1 MIQVTQ
7 LTSIPEDVFN
17 TLYDQSIFSMDNGTF
32 DWSFIGL
39 SNATNED
46 KKSAILS
53 LYNDCLSKDNSLCIL
68 FEKDG
73 LPRGLYGGTIEG
85 DYWRIY
91 LGLYGANSQGSKSD
105 MYGDYD
111 HMESMFSFINSK
123 GCVGWEIDCFKNE
136 SIYNFHTTKPQV
148 ARQNITET
156 FLSNTGSGKEYV
168 RLSFTMKD
176 A

>member
-7 LTSIPEDVFN
+7 LTSIPEDAFN
-17 TLYDQSIFSMDNGTF
+17 TLYEQSIFSMDSGTF

-39 SNATNED
+39 SDASNED
-46 KKSAILS
+46 KKNAILK
-53 LYNDCLSKDNSLCIL
+53 LFNDCLLKDNNLCIL

-73 LPRGLYGGTIEG
+73 LPRGLYAGTIEG
-85 DYWRIY
+85 SYWRIY
-91 LGLYGANSQGSKSD
+91 LGLYGANAQGSKSD

-111 HMESMFSFINSK
+111 HMNEMFSFINSK
-123 GCVGWEIDCFKNE
+123 GCDGWEIECLKNE
-136 SIYNFHTTKPQV
+136 SIYRFHTTKPQV
-148 ARQNITET
+148 ALQNITET
-156 FLSNTGSGKEYV
+156 VLSKTPSGKEYV